1 MRYTRRVDSG
11 EAAEAYTRHEIR
23 RILGISE
30 NSLRA
35 WERAGL
41 AEAKATYTFADL
53 ISLKTLESLRA
64 KQISARQIR
73 EAVHQIRL
81 RLVTVARPLDEL
93 KIVTDGRRIA
103 VEMPGERMEALTG
116 QMLFN
121 FDAQTMKSVAT
132 LELDPAD
139 KAVPSDREGTESWFQ
154 YALEM
159 EGSGAEPQDIIAV
172 YRRVL
177 ECDPMAAGAWVNMG
191 TLHYQQRRLALAE
204 KCYHKAL
211 QAYPDYAL
219 AHFNLAN
226 VYDETGRIEDAATH
240 YETALKLQP
249 DYADAHYNLAL
260 VQERR
265 ERWQEAA
272 RHWQAY
278 LDFDPSSPWAD
289 IARRKR
295 ASLLRVAIGG
305 PGGRFNGRPSRK
317 PGAESSD

>member
-1 MRYTRRVDSG
+1 MGYTRGVESG
-11 EAAEAYTRHEIR
+11 RAAEAFARHEIR

-41 AEAKATYTFADL
+41 TQAKDTYTFADL

-64 KQISARQIR
+64 KQISAGQIR

-81 RLVTVARPLDEL
+81 RLVNVTRPLDEL

-132 LELDPAD
+132 LELDPVD
-139 KAVPSDREGTESWFQ
+139 RAVPSDREGTESWFQ

-159 EGSGAEPQDIIAV
+159 ESSGAEPKEIIAV
-172 YRRVL
+172 YRRAL
-177 ECDPMAAGAWVNMG
+177 ECDPNAAGAWVNMG
-191 TLHYQQRRLALAE
+191 TLHYQQRQLPVAE
-204 KCYHKAL
+204 RCYRKAL

-226 VYDETGRIEDAATH
+226 VYEETGRIDAAARH
-240 YETALKLQP
+240 YQAVLKLQP

-265 ERWQEAA
+265 EEWREAA
-272 RHWQAY
+272 RHWKAY
-278 LDFDPSSPWAD
+278 LEFDSSSPWSD

-295 ASLLRVAIGG
+295 ASLLEVAAGG
-305 PGGRFNGRPSRK
+305 PPNHPAGRESRG